1 MPVSRGTCARLPVFA
16 DSPEVTEDGL
26 LHLHY
31 LNRLKYIYLRGLAAA
46 SITDRAL
53 DSLYP
58 GKCPKANT
66 GHDVIRLGDVDGRPQ
81 GLNVTAEAIVR
92 SGHTCIS
99 VNSIE
104 SFRVNRFIFPQKVIE
119 LIEFI
124 FHET

>member
-1 MPVSRGTCARLPVFA
+1 MPVSYGTCARLPVFA
-16 DSPEVTEDGL
+16 DSPAVTEAGL
-26 LHLHY
+26 LHLRH
-31 LNRLKYIYLRGLAAA
+31 LAGLKYVYLHGLTAA
-46 SITDRAL
+46 SITDRVL
-53 DSLYP
+53 YGLYP
-58 GKCPKANT
+58 GLCPH
-66 GHDVIRLGDVDGRPQ
+66 GSRFPDVLRLGDVDGRPQ
-81 GLNVTAEAIVR
+81 GLNVTAEFIVR